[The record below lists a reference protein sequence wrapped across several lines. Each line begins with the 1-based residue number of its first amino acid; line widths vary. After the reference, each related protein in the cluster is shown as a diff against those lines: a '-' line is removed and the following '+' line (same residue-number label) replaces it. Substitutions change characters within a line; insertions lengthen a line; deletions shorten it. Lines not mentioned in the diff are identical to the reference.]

1 MYLDLEKINGK
12 SSEFLNKEK
21 LYECFCE
28 LKNTPAGLDPILHD
42 TVRYGIGI
50 ILDKNIQLL
59 LFNIFF

>member
-1 MYLDLEKINGK
+1 MEKISGK

-42 TVRYGIGI
+42 TVRYGIG
-50 ILDKNIQLL
+50 
-59 LFNIFF
+59 FNINNE